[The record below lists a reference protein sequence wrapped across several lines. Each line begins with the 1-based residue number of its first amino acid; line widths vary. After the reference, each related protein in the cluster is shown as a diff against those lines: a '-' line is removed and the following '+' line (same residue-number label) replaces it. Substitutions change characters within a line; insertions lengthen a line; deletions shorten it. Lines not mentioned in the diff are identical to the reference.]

1 MSASSASVIVCHD
14 VARGGCAAEMRYLLP
29 PEVSPLRNSATS
41 ASAIAY
47 AQVRAHSRSYS
58 PACRYI
64 KALHYSH
71 GSATITPDSERPSD
85 GLSAHREPRLAGV
98 VLGPGHAEASSD
110 PRRQDV
116 GGSDRARSES
126 AWRLRRGGGACT
138 DLQPGLPVL
147 H

>member
-1 MSASSASVIVCHD
+1 EEAPRRIERRRLAHF
-14 VARGGCAAEMRYLLP
+14 LP
-29 PEVSPLRNSATS
+29 PEVNPLRNSTTS

-47 AQVRAHSRSYS
+47 AQVRAHSWSYS
-58 PACRYI
+58 PACRYT

-116 GGSDRARSES
+116 GGSDRARSKS
-126 AWRLRRGGGACT
+126 AWRLRRGGGSCT
-138 DLQPGLPVL
+138 DL